1 MDKRDELLLA
11 ALEAVLVPMARLCV
25 AHGLPFDRVEDLLK
39 LAFVRAARDA
49 RRASG
54 SAGARD
60 VSQVSITTGLSRR
73 EVTRLSA
80 SLRPLDP
87 PRPSPA
93 GRLYAHWMTSPDYTE
108 PDGRP
113 LPLPRSGVAPSFDSL
128 AQSITRHV
136 HPRSLLDELQRLG
149 LVRLS
154 DDGQTVTLEPDRVA
168 PTQDD
173 AQMFGF
179 LGANVGDHLAAA
191 TDNVVHRDR
200 RHFEQ
205 AIYADELSLESAQ
218 AVAELAR
225 RQWSRM
231 RADLIP
237 ELERLIEADQ
247 AAGRSAGHRAR
258 IGLFTFHEPEPEPD
272 DEAPSPPQP

>member
-11 ALEAVLVPMARLCV
+11 AVEAVLVPLARLCV
-25 AHGLPFDRVEDLLK
+25 AHGLAFDRVEDLLK

-49 RRASG
+49 RKAAGG
-54 SAGARD
+54 SGARD
-60 VSQVSITTGLSRR
+60 MSQVSITTGLSRR
-73 EVTRLSA
+73 EVARLSA
-80 SLRPLDP
+80 TLQPLAP
-87 PRPSPA
+87 PRPTPA

-113 LPLPRSGVAPSFDSL
+113 LALPRSGAAPSFDSL

-136 HPRSLLDELQRLG
+136 HPRSLLDELLRLG
-149 LVRLS
+149 LVRLA
-154 DDGQTVTLEPDRVA
+154 DDGQTVLLEPDRVA

-191 TDNVVHRDR
+191 ADNVVHRDR

-205 AIYADELSLESAQ
+205 AIYADELSETSAQ
-218 AVAELAR
+218 AVADLAR
-225 RQWSRM
+225 QQWSRL
-231 RADLIP
+231 RAELIP

-247 AAGRSAGHRAR
+247 AAGRPAGHRAR
-258 IGLFTFHEPEPEPD
+258 IGLFTFHEPEPETD
-272 DEAPSPPQP
+272 DEAHPPPSA